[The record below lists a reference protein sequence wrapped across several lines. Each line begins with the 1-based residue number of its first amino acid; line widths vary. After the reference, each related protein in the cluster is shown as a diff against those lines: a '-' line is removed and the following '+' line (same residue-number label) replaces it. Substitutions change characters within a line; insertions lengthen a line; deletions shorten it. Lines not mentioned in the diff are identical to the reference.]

1 MTLEEFFKA
10 NPKAALAFSGG
21 TDSAYLLWAAV
32 QAGADVQ
39 PYFVR
44 SAFQPRFELADAER
58 LCAQLGLS
66 LRVLDC
72 DVLARPEIAANPP
85 ERCYYCKRALFTR
98 LLDAAREE
106 GYPLVMD
113 GTNASDPEGDR
124 PGMRALRELGVRSP
138 LREAGLRKCDVR
150 RLSAQAGLFTA
161 DKPSYACLATRIP
174 SGTAIEPAMLE
185 TVEQAEGLLAG
196 LGYRNFRV
204 RLRPWGALL
213 QFDESQHAD
222 AEKNIENI
230 RGLLGGLFHELRI
243 DPAPRANGDGNE
255 NTVF

>member
-1 MTLEEFFKA
+1 MTLREFFAA
-10 NPKAALAFSGG
+10 NPSVALAFSGG

-32 QAGADVQ
+32 QAGAAVQ
-39 PYFVR
+39 PYFIR
-44 SAFQPRFELADAER
+44 SAFQPRFELEDARR

-72 DVLARPEIAANPP
+72 DVLAQPEIAANPP
-85 ERCYYCKRALFTR
+85 DRCYYCKRALFTR

-113 GTNASDPEGDR
+113 GTNASDVEDDR
-124 PGMRALRELGVRSP
+124 PGMRALRELGIRSP

-185 TVEQAEGLLAG
+185 TVERAEGLLAG

>member
-1 MTLEEFFKA
+1 MTLTVFFKA
-10 NPKAALAFSGG
+10 NPRAALAFSGG

-32 QAGADVQ
+32 QAGAEVQ

-58 LCAQLGLS
+58 LCAQLGLT

-72 DVLARPEIAANPP
+72 DVLAQPEIAANPP
-85 ERCYYCKRALFTR
+85 ERCYYCKRVLFTR
-98 LLDAAREE
+98 LLAAAAEE
-106 GYPLVMD
+106 GYSLVLD
-113 GTNASDPEGDR
+113 GTNASDPEDDR

-138 LREAGLRKCDVR
+138 LREAGLSKTEVR

-174 SGTAIEPAMLE
+174 SGTVITPAMLE

-204 RLRPWGALL
+204 RLRDWGALL
-213 QFDESQHAD
+213 QFD
-222 AEKNIENI
+222 AEQLAQAEQDMEHI
-230 RGLLGGLFHELRI
+230 RSLLGKEFQELRV
-243 DPAPRANGDGNE
+243 DPMPRKRVCDE
-255 NTVF
+255 

>member
-1 MTLEEFFKA
+1 MTLKEFFEA

-32 QAGADVQ
+32 QAGAEVQ

-44 SAFQPRFELADAER
+44 SAFQPRFELKDAER
-58 LCAQLGLS
+58 LCAQLGLT

-85 ERCYYCKRALFTR
+85 DRCYHCKRALFTR
-98 LLDAAREE
+98 LLAVAAAE

-113 GTNASDPEGDR
+113 GTNASDPESDR

-138 LREAGLRKCDVR
+138 LREAGLSKCDVR

-174 SGTAIEPAMLE
+174 SGTAITPAMLE
-185 TVEQAEGLLAG
+185 TVERAESLLAG
-196 LGYRNFRV
+196 RGYRNFRV

-222 AEKNIENI
+222 AEKDMENI
-230 RGLLGGLFHELRI
+230 RGLLGGMFHELRL
-243 DPAPRANGDGNE
+243 DPKPRENGD
-255 NTVF
+255 

>member
-1 MTLEEFFKA
+1 MTLREFFAA
-10 NPKAALAFSGG
+10 NPSVALAFSGG

-32 QAGADVQ
+32 QAGAAVQ

-44 SAFQPRFELADAER
+44 SAFQPRFELEDARR

-72 DVLARPEIAANPP
+72 DVLAQPEIAANPP
-85 ERCYYCKRALFTR
+85 DRCYYCKRALFTR

-174 SGTAIEPAMLE
+174 SDTAIEPAMLE
-185 TVEQAEGLLAG
+185 MVERAEGLLAG

>member
-1 MTLEEFFKA
+1 MTLREFFAA
-10 NPKAALAFSGG
+10 NPSVALAFSGG

-32 QAGADVQ
+32 QAGAAVQ

-44 SAFQPRFELADAER
+44 SAFQPRFELKDAER
-58 LCAQLGLS
+58 LCAQLGLR

-72 DVLARPEIAANPP
+72 DVLAQPEIASNPP
-85 ERCYYCKRALFTR
+85 DRCYYCKRALFTR

-113 GTNASDPEGDR
+113 GTNASDVEDDR
-124 PGMRALRELGVRSP
+124 PGMRALRELGIRSP

-185 TVEQAEGLLAG
+185 TVERAEGLLAG

>member
-1 MTLEEFFKA
+1 MTLTVFFKA
-10 NPKAALAFSGG
+10 NPRAALAFSGG

-32 QAGADVQ
+32 QAGAEVQ

-58 LCAQLGLS
+58 LCAQLGLT

-72 DVLARPEIAANPP
+72 DVLAQPEIAANPP
-85 ERCYYCKRALFTR
+85 ERCYYCKRVLFTR
-98 LLDAAREE
+98 LLAAAAEE
-106 GYPLVMD
+106 GYSLVLD
-113 GTNASDPEGDR
+113 GTNASDPEDDR

-138 LREAGLRKCDVR
+138 LREAGLSKTEVR

-174 SGTAIEPAMLE
+174 SGTVITPAMLE

-204 RLRPWGALL
+204 RLRDWGALL
-213 QFDESQHAD
+213 QFD
-222 AEKNIENI
+222 AEQLVQAEQDMEHI
-230 RGLLGGLFHELRI
+230 RSLLGKEFQELRI
-243 DPAPRANGDGNE
+243 DPVPRKRVCDE
-255 NTVF
+255 

>member
-1 MTLEEFFKA
+1 MKLTVFFKA
-10 NPKAALAFSGG
+10 NPRAALAFSGG

-32 QAGADVQ
+32 QAGAEVQ

-58 LCAQLGLS
+58 LCAQLGLT

-72 DVLARPEIAANPP
+72 DVLAQPEIAANPP
-85 ERCYYCKRALFTR
+85 ERCYYCKRVLFTR
-98 LLDAAREE
+98 LLAAAAEE
-106 GYPLVMD
+106 GYSLVLD
-113 GTNASDPEGDR
+113 GTNASDPEDDR

-138 LREAGLRKCDVR
+138 LREAGLSKTEVR

-174 SGTAIEPAMLE
+174 SGTVITPAMLE

-204 RLRPWGALL
+204 RLRDWGALL
-213 QFDESQHAD
+213 QFD
-222 AEKNIENI
+222 AEQLVQAEQDMEHI
-230 RGLLGGLFHELRI
+230 RSLLGKEFQELRI
-243 DPAPRANGDGNE
+243 DPVPRKRVCDE
-255 NTVF
+255 

>member
-1 MTLEEFFKA
+1 MTLKEFFEA

-32 QAGADVQ
+32 QAGAAVQ

-44 SAFQPRFELADAER
+44 SAFQPRFELKDAER
-58 LCAQLGLS
+58 LCAQLGLR

-85 ERCYYCKRALFTR
+85 DRCYACKRALFTR
-98 LLDAAREE
+98 LLAVAAAE

-124 PGMRALRELGVRSP
+124 PGMKALRELGVRSP
-138 LREAGLRKCDVR
+138 LREAGLSKAEVR

-174 SGTAIEPAMLE
+174 SGTAITPAMLE
-185 TVEQAEGLLAG
+185 TVEQAESLLAG
-196 LGYRNFRV
+196 RGYRNFRV

-222 AEKNIENI
+222 AEKDMENI
-230 RGLLGGLFHELRI
+230 RALLGGMFHELRL
-243 DPAPRANGDGNE
+243 DPKPRANGD
-255 NTVF
+255 

>member
-1 MTLEEFFKA
+1 MTLKEFFKA

-32 QAGADVQ
+32 QAGAAVQ

-44 SAFQPRFELADAER
+44 SAFQPRFELEDARR

-72 DVLARPEIAANPP
+72 DVLAQPEIAANPP
-85 ERCYYCKRALFTR
+85 DRCYYCKRALFTR

-106 GYPLVMD
+106 GYPLVID
-113 GTNASDPEGDR
+113 GTNASDVEDDR

-185 TVEQAEGLLAG
+185 TVERAEGLLAG

-243 DPAPRANGDGNE
+243 DPAPRTNGDGNE
-255 NTVF
+255 NTLF

>member
-1 MTLEEFFKA
+1 MTLREFFAA
-10 NPKAALAFSGG
+10 NPSVALAFSGG

-32 QAGADVQ
+32 QAGAAVQ

-44 SAFQPRFELADAER
+44 SAFQPRFELEDARR

-72 DVLARPEIAANPP
+72 DVLAQPEIAANPP
-85 ERCYYCKRALFTR
+85 DRCYYCKRALFTR

-106 GYPLVMD
+106 GYPLVID
-113 GTNASDPEGDR
+113 GTNASDVEDDR

-161 DKPSYACLATRIP
+161 GKPSYACLATRIP

-255 NTVF
+255 NTVV

>member
-98 LLDAAREE
+98 LLDTAREE

-150 RLSAQAGLFTA
+150 RLSDQAGLFTA
-161 DKPSYACLATRIP
+161 GKPSYACLATRIP
-174 SGTAIEPAMLE
+174 SGTAIEKAMLE
-185 TVEQAEGLLAG
+185 TVERAEGLLAG
-196 LGYRNFRV
+196 RGYRNFRV

-213 QFDESQHAD
+213 QFDDSQHAD
-222 AEKNIENI
+222 AENDMENI
-230 RGLLGGLFHELRI
+230 RGLLGGMFHELRL
-243 DPAPRANGDGNE
+243 DPKPRENGD
-255 NTVF
+255 

>member
-1 MTLEEFFKA
+1 MTLKAFFKA

-21 TDSAYLLWAAV
+21 TDSAYLLWAAKE
-32 QAGADVQ
+32 AGAEVQ
-39 PYFVR
+39 PYFIR

-58 LCAQLGLS
+58 LCTQLGLT

-72 DVLARPEIAANPP
+72 DVLARPEITANPP
-85 ERCYYCKRALFTR
+85 ERCYHCKRALFTR
-98 LLDAAREE
+98 LLTAAAEE
-106 GYPLVMD
+106 GYPLVID
-113 GTNASDPEGDR
+113 GTNASDDAGDR
-124 PGMRALRELGVRSP
+124 PGMRALRELDVRSP
-138 LREAGLRKCDVR
+138 LREAGLSKAEIR

-161 DKPSYACLATRIP
+161 GKPSYACLATRIP

-196 LGYRNFRV
+196 RGYRNFRV

-222 AEKNIENI
+222 AENDMENI
-230 RGLLGGLFHELRI
+230 RGLLGGMFHELRL
-243 DPAPRANGDGNE
+243 DPKPRTNGD
-255 NTVF
+255 

>member
-1 MTLEEFFKA
+1 MTLTDFFKT
-10 NPKAALAFSGG
+10 NPRAALAFSGG

-32 QAGADVQ
+32 QAGAEVQ

-58 LCAQLGLS
+58 LCAQLGLT

-85 ERCYYCKRALFTR
+85 ERCYYCKRVLFTR
-98 LLDAAREE
+98 LLAAAAEE
-106 GYPLVMD
+106 GYSLVLD
-113 GTNASDPEGDR
+113 GTNASDPEDDR

-138 LREAGLRKCDVR
+138 LREAGLSKTEVR

-174 SGTAIEPAMLE
+174 SGTVITPAMLE

-204 RLRPWGALL
+204 RLRDWGALL
-213 QFDESQHAD
+213 QFD
-222 AEKNIENI
+222 AEQLAQAEQDMEHI
-230 RGLLGGLFHELRI
+230 RSLLGKEFQELRI
-243 DPAPRANGDGNE
+243 DPVPRKRVCDE
-255 NTVF
+255 

>member
-1 MTLEEFFKA
+1 MTLKEFFEA

-32 QAGADVQ
+32 QAGAAVQ

-44 SAFQPRFELADAER
+44 SAFQPRFELKDAER
-58 LCAQLGLS
+58 LCAQLGLT

-85 ERCYYCKRALFTR
+85 DRCYHCKRALFTR
-98 LLDAAREE
+98 LLDAAAAE

-113 GTNASDPEGDR
+113 GTNASDPEDDR
-124 PGMRALRELGVRSP
+124 PGMKALRELGVRSP
-138 LREAGLRKCDVR
+138 LREAGISKCDVR

-174 SGTAIEPAMLE
+174 SGTAITPAMLE
-185 TVEQAEGLLAG
+185 TVEQAESLLAG
-196 LGYRNFRV
+196 QGYRNFRV

-213 QFDESQHAD
+213 QFDDSQHAD
-222 AEKNIENI
+222 AENDMENI
-230 RGLLGGLFHELRI
+230 RGLLGGMFHELRL
-243 DPAPRANGDGNE
+243 DPTPRTNGD
-255 NTVF
+255 

>member
-10 NPKAALAFSGG
+10 NPKAALAISGG

-32 QAGADVQ
+32 QAGAAVQ

-44 SAFQPRFELADAER
+44 SAFQPRFELEDARR

-72 DVLARPEIAANPP
+72 DVLAQPEIAANPP
-85 ERCYYCKRALFTR
+85 DRCYYCKRALFTR

-113 GTNASDPEGDR
+113 GTNASDVEDDR

-185 TVEQAEGLLAG
+185 TVERAEGLLAG

-243 DPAPRANGDGNE
+243 DPAPRANGD
-255 NTVF
+255 

>member
-1 MTLEEFFKA
+1 MTLKEFFKA

-32 QAGADVQ
+32 QAGAEVQ

-44 SAFQPRFELADAER
+44 SAFQPRFELKDAER
-58 LCAQLGLS
+58 LCAQLGLR

-113 GTNASDPEGDR
+113 GTNASDVEDDR

-174 SGTAIEPAMLE
+174 SGTAIEKAMLE
-185 TVEQAEGLLAG
+185 TVERAEGLLAG
-196 LGYRNFRV
+196 RGYRNFRV

-213 QFDESQHAD
+213 QFDESQHAA
-222 AEKNIENI
+222 AEKDMENI
-230 RGLLGGLFHELRI
+230 RGLLGGVFHELRL
-243 DPAPRANGDGNE
+243 DPTPRANGD
-255 NTVF
+255 

>member
-1 MTLEEFFKA
+1 MTLKEFFKA

-32 QAGADVQ
+32 QAGAAVQ

-44 SAFQPRFELADAER
+44 SVFQPRFELADAER
-58 LCAQLGLS
+58 LCAQLGLT

-72 DVLARPEIAANPP
+72 DVLARPEIAANAP

-113 GTNASDPEGDR
+113 GTNASDPEEDR
-124 PGMRALRELGVRSP
+124 PGMKALRELGVRSP

-174 SGTAIEPAMLE
+174 SGTAITPALLE
-185 TVEQAEGLLAG
+185 TVDTAESLISG
-196 LGYRNFRV
+196 LGDRNFRV

-213 QFDESQHAD
+213 QFDGLQLARAQED
-222 AEKNIENI
+222 IENI
-230 RGLLGGLFHELRI
+230 RGLLGGMFHELRL
-243 DPAPRANGDGNE
+243 DPKPRENGD
-255 NTVF
+255 

>member
-1 MTLEEFFKA
+1 MTLKDFFQA
-10 NPKAALAFSGG
+10 NPRAALAFSGG

-32 QAGADVQ
+32 QAGAEVQ
-39 PYFVR
+39 PYFIR

-58 LCAQLGLS
+58 LCAQLGLR

-85 ERCYYCKRALFTR
+85 ERCYYCKRELFTR
-98 LLDAAREE
+98 LLAAAAED

-113 GTNASDPEGDR
+113 GTNASDDAGDR

-138 LREAGLRKCDVR
+138 LREAGLSKCDVR

-174 SGTAIEPAMLE
+174 SGTAIEKAMLE
-185 TVEQAEGLLAG
+185 TVEAAEGLLAG
-196 LGYRNFRV
+196 RGYRNFRV

-213 QFDESQHAD
+213 QFDGLQLAQAQED
-222 AEKNIENI
+222 IENI
-230 RGLLGGLFHELRI
+230 RGLLGGMFHELRI
-243 DPAPRANGDGNE
+243 DPAPRANGD
-255 NTVF
+255 

>member
-1 MTLEEFFKA
+1 MTLKEFFEA

-44 SAFQPRFELADAER
+44 SAFQPQFELADAER
-58 LCAQLGLS
+58 LCAQLGLT

-98 LLDAAREE
+98 LLSAAREE

-113 GTNASDPEGDR
+113 GTNASDPEDDR
-124 PGMRALRELGVRSP
+124 PGMKALRELGVRSP
-138 LREAGLRKCDVR
+138 LREVGLRKCDVR

-161 DKPSYACLATRIP
+161 GKPSYACLATRIP

-185 TVEQAEGLLAG
+185 TVETAEGLLAG
-196 LGYRNFRV
+196 RGYRNFRV

-222 AEKNIENI
+222 AEKDMENI
-230 RGLLGGLFHELRI
+230 RGLLGDMFHEMRL
-243 DPAPRANGDGNE
+243 DPKPRENGD
-255 NTVF
+255 

>member
-1 MTLEEFFKA
+1 MKLTVFFKA
-10 NPKAALAFSGG
+10 NPRAALAFSGG

-32 QAGADVQ
+32 QAGAEVQ

-58 LCAQLGLS
+58 LCAQLGLT

-72 DVLARPEIAANPP
+72 DVLAQPEIAANPP
-85 ERCYYCKRALFTR
+85 ERCYYCKRVLFTR
-98 LLDAAREE
+98 LLAAAAEE
-106 GYPLVMD
+106 GYSLVLD
-113 GTNASDPEGDR
+113 GTNASDPEDDR

-138 LREAGLRKCDVR
+138 LREAGLSKTEVR

-174 SGTAIEPAMLE
+174 SGTVITPAMLE

-204 RLRPWGALL
+204 RLRDWGALL
-213 QFDESQHAD
+213 QFD
-222 AEKNIENI
+222 AEQLVQAEQDMEHI
-230 RGLLGGLFHELRI
+230 RSLLGKEFQELRV
-243 DPAPRANGDGNE
+243 DPVPRKRVCDE
-255 NTVF
+255 

>member
-1 MTLEEFFKA
+1 MTLKDFFQA
-10 NPKAALAFSGG
+10 NPRAALAFSGG

-32 QAGADVQ
+32 QAGAEVQ

-58 LCAQLGLS
+58 LCAQLGLT

-72 DVLARPEIAANPP
+72 DVLAQPEIAANPP
-85 ERCYYCKRALFTR
+85 ERCYYCKRVLFTR
-98 LLDAAREE
+98 LLAAAAEE
-106 GYPLVMD
+106 GYSLVLD
-113 GTNASDPEGDR
+113 GTNASDPEDDR

-138 LREAGLRKCDVR
+138 LREAGLSKTEVR

-174 SGTAIEPAMLE
+174 SGTVITPAMLE

-204 RLRPWGALL
+204 RLRDWGALL
-213 QFDESQHAD
+213 QFD
-222 AEKNIENI
+222 AEQLVQAEQDMEHI
-230 RGLLGGLFHELRI
+230 RSLLGKEFQELRI
-243 DPAPRANGDGNE
+243 DPVPRKRVCDE
-255 NTVF
+255 

>member
-1 MTLEEFFKA
+1 MTLKDFFKR

-32 QAGADVQ
+32 QAGAQVQ
-39 PYFVR
+39 PYFIR
-44 SAFQPRFELADAER
+44 SVFQPRFELADAER
-58 LCAQLGLS
+58 LCAQLGLR

-85 ERCYYCKRALFTR
+85 ERCYHCKRALFTR
-98 LLDAAREE
+98 LLAVAAED
-106 GYPLVMD
+106 GYPLVID

-138 LREAGLRKCDVR
+138 LREAGLSKAEVR

-174 SGTAIEPAMLE
+174 CGTAITPALLE
-185 TVEQAEGLLAG
+185 TVETAESLISG

-204 RLRPWGALL
+204 RLRDWGALL
-213 QFDESQHAD
+213 QFDAD
-222 AEKNIENI
+222 QLAQALQDAD
-230 RGLLGGLFHELRI
+230 RLRSLLGKRFQELRI
-243 DPAPRANGDGNE
+243 DPVPRKRVKDE
-255 NTVF
+255 

>member
-1 MTLEEFFKA
+1 MTLREFFAA
-10 NPKAALAFSGG
+10 NPSVALAFSGG

-32 QAGADVQ
+32 QAGAAVQ

-44 SAFQPRFELADAER
+44 SAFQPRFELEDARR
-58 LCAQLGLS
+58 LCAQLELS

-72 DVLARPEIAANPP
+72 DVLAQPEIASNPP
-85 ERCYYCKRALFTR
+85 DRCYYCKRALFTR

-113 GTNASDPEGDR
+113 GTNASDVEDDR

-185 TVEQAEGLLAG
+185 TVERAEGLLAG

>member
-1 MTLEEFFKA
+1 MTLKEFFKA

-44 SAFQPRFELADAER
+44 SVFQPRFELKDAER
-58 LCAQLGLS
+58 LCAQLGLR

-85 ERCYYCKRALFTR
+85 DRCYACKRALFTR
-98 LLDAAREE
+98 LLAVAAAE

-113 GTNASDPEGDR
+113 GTNASDPEDDR

-138 LREAGLRKCDVR
+138 LREAGLSKCDVR

-174 SGTAIEPAMLE
+174 SGTVITPAMLE
-185 TVEQAEGLLAG
+185 TVERAESLLAG
-196 LGYRNFRV
+196 RGYRNFRV

-222 AEKNIENI
+222 AEKDMENI
-230 RGLLGGLFHELRI
+230 RGLLGGMFHELRL
-243 DPAPRANGDGNE
+243 DPKPRANGD
-255 NTVF
+255 